1 MVAKPGFRAAGGPG
15 EAGGKWVRGRTRAS
29 CRLSGFHAQ
38 LQILISR
45 AGVSTSTEGV
55 GGRTAVSL
63 GGLCAVLEHNCLVR
77 IAKLVGVGTERP
89 VP

>member
-29 CRLSGFHAQ
+29 CRLSGFCAQ

-55 GGRTAVSL
+55 GGRTAGPWV
-63 GGLCAVLEHNCLVR
+63 AYVQF
-77 IAKLVGVGTERP
+77 
-89 VP
+89 